1 MSLLLPS
8 LFGRQ
13 VTSCFCGSKFC
24 VRCAKGKKVQKQ
36 ERCHLS
42 RWRRPPTTSEK
53 KKRLWISCLNFA
65 TTRVKKYANMLWNIL
80 TTNNSNITE
89 ASFSSIQW
97 QNRHQSNNANGPKEM
112 QKQIE
117 NNIFSRLRR
126 LKKYSEDQKLQFLKG
141 CFHTKGI
148 IVCCSPKRLCLDILK
163 FVF

>member
-36 ERCHLS
+36 ERSHLS

-97 QNRHQSNNANGPKEM
+97 QNRHQRNNANGPKQM
-112 QKQIE
+112 QKQIAK
-117 NNIFSRLRR
+117 IFFPPWDLREVAQTKN
-126 LKKYSEDQKLQFLKG
+126 KKIQWGPKTTILKG
-141 CFHTKGI
+141 LF
-148 IVCCSPKRLCLDILK
+148 SY
-163 FVF
+163 